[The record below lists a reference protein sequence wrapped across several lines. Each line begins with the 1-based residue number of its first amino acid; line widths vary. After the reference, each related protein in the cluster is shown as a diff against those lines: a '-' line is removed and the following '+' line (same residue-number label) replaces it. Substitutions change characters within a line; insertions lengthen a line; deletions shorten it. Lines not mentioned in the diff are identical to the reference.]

1 MHGIRSSITFMSLF
15 VGRVVCVCVFGCVQQ
30 TRDARGSHRH
40 THRPSEPVDRHNT
53 SGNVINIHEYFIYE
67 WTEYVFMRYICM
79 RGTFACSYP
88 EKNNRAQQQ
97 QTTNNINTEEMN
109 KKNCD
114 KSFSCEG
121 CKEMVRWQPYEPE
134 KRDVHKCKCENNTNA
149 RCAIYILF
157 CNRAYIIIEYS
168 YILFQFKMD
177 LELNTIPMGR
187 SYWNSR
193 GNSIW
198 IAARGSG
205 RSTTVNHTFHTNIF
219 GECKHRVNQQLI
231 WLFYIRIWPPWV
243 DKLNLLLIPF

>member
-1 MHGIRSSITFMSLF
+1 MLSTYTNISFTNGPSTFLCVTYVCEVHSRVRIQKKITE
-15 VGRVVCVCVFGCVQQ
+15 R
-30 TRDARGSHRH
+30 
-40 THRPSEPVDRHNT
+40 
-53 SGNVINIHEYFIYE
+53 
-67 WTEYVFMRYICM
+67 
-79 RGTFACSYP
+79 
-88 EKNNRAQQQ
+88 NNNKQ
-97 QTTNNINTEEMN
+97 QTTSTRKRWT